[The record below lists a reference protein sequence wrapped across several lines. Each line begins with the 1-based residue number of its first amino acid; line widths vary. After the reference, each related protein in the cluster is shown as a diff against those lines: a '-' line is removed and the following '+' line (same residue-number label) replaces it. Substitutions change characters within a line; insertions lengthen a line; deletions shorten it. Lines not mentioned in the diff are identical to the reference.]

1 MCKGERER
9 EGQIKIGG
17 VKKNSVSERK
27 LHFVRK
33 CHCICVCDRKRIRN
47 TYGEG
52 MRMILGKKKLQ
63 KEIDRFLEINTA
75 DENS

>member
-1 MCKGERER
+1 MRK
-9 EGQIKIGG
+9 
-17 VKKNSVSERK
+17 SVSEKK
-27 LHFVRK
+27 LHFVCK